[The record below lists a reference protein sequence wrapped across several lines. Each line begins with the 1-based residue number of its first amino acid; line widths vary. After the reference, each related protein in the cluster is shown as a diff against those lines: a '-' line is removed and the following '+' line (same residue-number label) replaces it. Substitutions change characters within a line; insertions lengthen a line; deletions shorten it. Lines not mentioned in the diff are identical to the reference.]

1 MGRCPPPVARLVVL
15 ASLTEETFKGPVHR
29 QPRISGQAAAGAG
42 PARHRIPD
50 GDLAAILERALDLLI
65 EDVKKERFALGP
77 EGPAGAEG
85 GCRQLAPHPRCDQ
98 AGGLRTRRR
107 ALHVRGRAG
116 SALRRDW
123 SAGIRSCGRICART
137 GTMSTESGC
146 FAARTT
152 STRQSRSTDGPSWN
166 ERGRHPWY
174 AELAPDDLGRRGGQ
188 VRPAGGKE
196 RQRSFFC

>member
-29 QPRISGQAAAGAG
+29 QPRTSGQAAAGAG

-107 ALHVRGRAG
+107 ALHVRGRAR

-123 SAGIRSCGRICART
+123 SAGVRSRGRIRPHAPARCRWDPAPLPRTQPARGGAGLRTGLHGTSAGATPSMLSSRRTTWDAAADRCARR
-137 GTMSTESGC
+137 GAKNVSG
-146 FAARTT
+146 A
-152 STRQSRSTDGPSWN
+152 
-166 ERGRHPWY
+166 
-174 AELAPDDLGRRGGQ
+174 
-188 VRPAGGKE
+188 
-196 RQRSFFC
+196 FF